1 MKRFSRLISILIVL
15 SLFTSVLPA
24 YATGTVDATSEIP
37 YTEASGTFNDAYSSI
52 VTAYDQAGA
61 VAAGIP
67 AGYSGYVLRV
77 QPKADGGY
85 AGVELDFSNQKI
97 PTDNIQSITFRVF
110 LPSGHKEMRLLG
122 EKAPSTWVMRN
133 VCTMGA
139 WCDITLDVD
148 GTNFQQ
154 GQSLASLANSG
165 GNLGRMCLI
174 GRMGSG
180 SDKGF
185 YLDSVKI
192 TYKAGVSEDMIPPV
206 ITYNGPTEIS
216 ALEGDKLTLDGLSA
230 YDEYDK
236 MNAEI
241 SYEWSAG
248 ALDGASGLKP
258 GVHTCTVKA
267 TDRSGNVAALDI
279 VVTVNADPSLIRI
292 EKIPHIPHD
301 INISGNAV
309 YEGAVSELSS
319 VEAEAKGVP
328 AGYKGSVYEISAK
341 AGTSYVGVCLD
352 FSEYNIP
359 ISLVESISFNVLVPT
374 GYSELR
380 MRNGNTDDWIMRC
393 SSAPTGS
400 WCDVTLTA
408 SGLNFFGSSKMQTLA
423 NADGNLGSLCLIG
436 RVSSSYAPYY
446 IDSIVI
452 RLKTDDKAAPVISY
466 SGKTD
471 ILTSSGKIF
480 RPDITAY
487 DEMEGREIPLNYEW
501 SAGAVDTD
509 GNMLEGEHTCRVS
522 ATDYFGNTSYLD
534 LNVTVGPPDVEAP
547 TITFLASEIYVPVG
561 TFYRMVLIAEDNY
574 DDVKVVE
581 EWSAGAIDLGGR
593 LSEGVHTLTLT
604 ATDLSGNKTVKVV
617 TVHVIAGDTTVGQLI
632 VQGQ

>member
-1 MKRFSRLISILIVL
+1 MKRFFRLISILIVL
-15 SLFTSVLPA
+15 SLLTSALPV

-37 YTEASGTFNDAYSSI
+37 YTEASGIFNNAYTSI
-52 VTAYDQAGA
+52 VTAYDQASA
-61 VAAGIP
+61 SAAGIP

-77 QPKADGGY
+77 QPKSDGGY
-85 AGVELDFSNQKI
+85 AGVELDFSSQKI
-97 PTDNIQSITFRVF
+97 PVDNIQSITFRVF
-110 LPSGHKEMRLLG
+110 LPTGHQEMRLLG

-148 GTNFQQ
+148 GTNFQS
-154 GQSLASLANSG
+154 GQSLASLTNSG

-174 GRMGSG
+174 GRMGSS
-180 SDKGF
+180 SDKSF
-185 YLDSVKI
+185 YLDNVKI
-192 TYKAGVSEDMIPPV
+192 TYKAGVSEDMTPPV
-206 ITYNGPTEIS
+206 ITYNGPTEIN

-236 MNAEI
+236 MNAAI
-241 SYEWSAG
+241 TYEWSAG

-267 TDRSGNVAALDI
+267 TDRSGNVATLDI

-301 INISGNAV
+301 TAIADEV
-309 YEGAVSELSS
+309 YDGTATELSS
-319 VEAEAKGVP
+319 TEAEAKGVP
-328 AGYKGSVYEISAK
+328 AGYVGSVYEISE
-341 AGTSYVGVCLD
+341 TPHDSYVGVCLD
-352 FSEYNIP
+352 FSGYEIP
-359 ISLVESISFNVLVPT
+359 ISLVESINFKVLVPT
-374 GYSELR
+374 SYSELR
-380 MRNGNTDDWIMRC
+380 MRNGNTTDWVMRC
-393 SSAPTGS
+393 STASTGS

-408 SGLNFFGSSKMQTLA
+408 DGLNFFGSAKMQTLA

-436 RVSSSYAPYY
+436 RVNGNYAPYY
-446 IDSIVI
+446 IDGIVI
-452 RLKTDDKAAPVISY
+452 KLKTDDKVAPVINY

-471 ILTSSGKIF
+471 ILTSSGKVF
-480 RPDITAY
+480 SPDITAY
-487 DEMEGREIPLNYEW
+487 DEMEGREIPLAYEW
-501 SAGAVDTD
+501 SAGALDTN

-561 TFYRMVLIAEDNY
+561 TFYRMVLVAEDNY

-581 EWSAGAIDLGGR
+581 EWSEGAIDRGGR
-593 LSEGVHTLTLT
+593 LAEGVHTLTLT
-604 ATDLSGNKTVKVV
+604 ATDLSGNSTVKVV
-617 TVHVIAGDTTVGQLI
+617 TVHVISGDTTVGQLI

>member
-37 YTEASGTFNDAYSSI
+37 YTEASGTFNDAYTST

-77 QPKADGGY
+77 QPNADGGY
-85 AGVELDFSNQKI
+85 AGCELDFSSQKI

-122 EKAPSTWVMRN
+122 EKAPGTWVMRN

-148 GTNFQQ
+148 GTNFQS
-154 GQSLASLANSG
+154 GQSLASLANSN

-180 SDKGF
+180 SDKSF

-192 TYKAGVSEDMIPPV
+192 TYKAGVSEDMTPPV

-216 ALEGDKLTLDGLSA
+216 ALEGDKLTFDGLSA

-236 MNAEI
+236 MDAAI
-241 SYEWSAG
+241 TYEWSAG

-267 TDRSGNVAALDI
+267 TDRSGNVATLDI

-292 EKIPHIPHD
+292 EKIPHVPHD
-301 INISGNAV
+301 TAIADEV
-309 YEGAVSELSS
+309 YDGTATELSS
-319 VEAEAKGVP
+319 TEAEAKGVP
-328 AGYKGSVYEISAK
+328 AGYVGSVYEISE
-341 AGTSYVGVCLD
+341 TPHDSYVGVCLD
-352 FSEYNIP
+352 FSGYEIP
-359 ISLVESISFNVLVPT
+359 INLVESISFNVLVPT
-374 GYSELR
+374 SYSELR
-380 MRNGNTDDWIMRC
+380 MRNGNTTDWVMRC
-393 SSAPTGS
+393 STAPTGS

-408 SGLNFFGSSKMQTLA
+408 DGLNFFGSAKMQTLA

-436 RVSSSYAPYY
+436 RVSGSYTPYY
-446 IDSIVI
+446 IDGIVI
-452 RLKTDDKAAPVISY
+452 KLKTDDKVAPVINY

-471 ILTSSGKIF
+471 ILTSSGKVF
-480 RPDITAY
+480 SPDITAF
-487 DEMEGREIPLNYEW
+487 DEMEGREIPLAYEW
-501 SAGAVDTD
+501 SAGALDTN

-561 TFYRMVLIAEDNY
+561 TFYRMVLVAEDNY

-581 EWSAGAIDLGGR
+581 EWSEGAIDRGGR
-593 LSEGVHTLTLT
+593 LAEGVHTLTLT
-604 ATDLSGNKTVKVV
+604 ATDLSGNSTVKVV
-617 TVHVIAGDTTVGQLI
+617 TVHVISGDTTVGQLI

>member
-1 MKRFSRLISILIVL
+1 MKRFTRLISILIVL
-15 SLFTSVLPA
+15 SLLTSVIPA

-37 YTEASGTFNDAYSSI
+37 YTEASGTFNNAYTST

-67 AGYSGYVLRV
+67 TGYSGYVLRV
-77 QPKADGGY
+77 QPNADGGY
-85 AGVELDFSNQKI
+85 AGCELDFSSQKI

-122 EKAPSTWVMRN
+122 EKAPGTWVMRN

-148 GTNFQQ
+148 GTNFQS
-154 GQSLASLANSG
+154 GQSLASLANSN

-180 SDKGF
+180 SDKSF

-236 MNAEI
+236 MDAEI

-267 TDRSGNVAALDI
+267 TDRTGNVATLDI

-292 EKIPHIPHD
+292 EKIPHVPHD
-301 INISGNAV
+301 TAIADEV
-309 YEGAVSELSS
+309 YDGTATELSS
-319 VEAEAKGVP
+319 TEAEAKGVP
-328 AGYKGSVYEISAK
+328 AGYVGSVYEISE
-341 AGTSYVGVCLD
+341 TPHDSYVGVCLD
-352 FSEYNIP
+352 FSGYEIP
-359 ISLVESISFNVLVPT
+359 INLVESISFKVLVPT
-374 GYSELR
+374 SYSELR
-380 MRNGNTDDWIMRC
+380 MRNGNTTDWVMRC
-393 SSAPTGS
+393 SSASTGS

-408 SGLNFFGSSKMQTLA
+408 DGLNFFGSAKMQTLA

-436 RVSSSYAPYY
+436 RVSGSYAPYY
-446 IDSIVI
+446 IDGIVI
-452 RLKTDDKAAPVISY
+452 KLKTDDKVAPVINY

-471 ILTSSGKIF
+471 ILTSSGKVF
-480 RPDITAY
+480 SPDITAF
-487 DEMEGREIPLNYEW
+487 DEMEGREIPLAYEW
-501 SAGAVDTD
+501 SAGALDTN

-561 TFYRMVLIAEDNY
+561 TFYRMVLVAEDNY

-581 EWSAGAIDLGGR
+581 EWSEGAIDRGGR
-593 LSEGVHTLTLT
+593 LAEGVHTLTLT
-604 ATDLSGNKTVKVV
+604 ATDLSGNSTVKVV
-617 TVHVIAGDTTVGQLI
+617 TVHVISGDTTVGQLI

>member
-1 MKRFSRLISILIVL
+1 MKKFIRLLSVLVILSIL
-15 SLFTSVLPA
+15 TSALPV
-24 YATGTVDATSEIP
+24 YATGSVDATSEMP
-37 YTEASGTFNDAYSSI
+37 YTAASGTFNNAYTST

-61 VAAGIP
+61 TAAGIP

-77 QPKADGGY
+77 QPQQDPGY
-85 AGVELDFSNQKI
+85 AGVELDFSSQNIKV
-97 PTDNIQSITFRVF
+97 DNIKSITFRVF
-110 LPSGHKEMRLLG
+110 LPSGHKQMRLLG
-122 EKAPSTWVMRN
+122 EKAPSSWVMQVN
-133 VCTMGA
+133 CQMGA
-139 WCDITLDVD
+139 WCDITLDVN
-148 GTNFQQ
+148 GTNFNS
-154 GQSLASLANSG
+154 GMSLSSLANSD

-180 SDKGF
+180 SDKSF
-185 YLDSVKI
+185 YLDSVRI
-192 TYKAGVSEDMIPPV
+192 TYKGGASNDTTPPV
-206 ITYNGPTEIS
+206 ITYNGPTEIN

-236 MNAEI
+236 TDAEI
-241 SYEWSAG
+241 TYEWSAG

-267 TDRSGNVAALDI
+267 TDRTGNVATLDI

-292 EKIPHIPHD
+292 EKIPHVPHD
-301 INISGNAV
+301 TAIADEV
-309 YEGAVSELSS
+309 YDGTATELSS
-319 VEAEAKGVP
+319 TEAEAKGVP
-328 AGYKGSVYEISAK
+328 AGYVGSVYEISENPSDA
-341 AGTSYVGVCLD
+341 YIGVCLD
-352 FSEYNIP
+352 FSEYGIP

-380 MRNGNTDDWIMRC
+380 MRNGNTDDWVMRC

-400 WCDVTLTA
+400 WYDVTLTA
-408 SGLNFFGSSKMQTLA
+408 DGLNFFGSSKMQTLA
-423 NADGNLGSLCLIG
+423 NAEGNLGSLCLIG
-436 RVSSSYAPYY
+436 RVNGNYAPYY

-452 RLKTDDKAAPVISY
+452 RLKTDDKVAPVINY

-471 ILTSSGKIF
+471 ILTSSGKVF
-480 RPDITAY
+480 SPDITAF
-487 DEMEGREIPLNYEW
+487 DEMEGREIPLAYEW
-501 SAGAVDTD
+501 SAGALDTD

-522 ATDYFGNTSYLD
+522 ATDYFGNTSYLE

-561 TFYRMVLIAEDNY
+561 TFYRMVLVAEDNY

-581 EWSAGAIDLGGR
+581 EWSEGAIDFGGR
-593 LSEGVHTLTLT
+593 LAEGVHTLTLT
-604 ATDLSGNKTVKVV
+604 ATDLSGNSTVKVV
-617 TVHVIAGDTTVGQLI
+617 TVHVISGDTTVGQLI

>member
-1 MKRFSRLISILIVL
+1 MKRFIRLISILIVL
-15 SLFTSVLPA
+15 SLLTSALPV

-37 YTEASGTFNDAYSSI
+37 YTEASGTFNKAYAST

-61 VAAGIP
+61 TAAGIP

-77 QPKADGGY
+77 QPKSDGGY
-85 AGVELDFSNQKI
+85 AGVELDFSSQKI
-97 PTDNIQSITFRVF
+97 PVDNIQSITFRVF
-110 LPSGHKEMRLLG
+110 LPTGHQEMRLLG

-148 GTNFQQ
+148 GTNFQS

-180 SDKGF
+180 SDKSF
-185 YLDSVKI
+185 YLDNVKI
-192 TYKAGVSEDMIPPV
+192 TYKAGVSEDITPPV
-206 ITYNGPTEIS
+206 ITYNGPTEIN

-236 MNAEI
+236 MDAAI
-241 SYEWSAG
+241 TYEWSAG

-267 TDRSGNVAALDI
+267 TDRTGNVATLDI

-292 EKIPHIPHD
+292 EKIPHVPHD
-301 INISGNAV
+301 TAIADEV
-309 YEGAVSELSS
+309 YDGTATELSS
-319 VEAEAKGVP
+319 TEAEAKGVP
-328 AGYKGSVYEISAK
+328 AGYVGSVYEISE
-341 AGTSYVGVCLD
+341 TPHDSYVGVCLD
-352 FSEYNIP
+352 FSGYEIP

-380 MRNGNTDDWIMRC
+380 MRNGNTDDWVMRC
-393 SSAPTGS
+393 SFAPTGS

-408 SGLNFFGSSKMQTLA
+408 DGLNFFGSSKMQTLA

-436 RVSSSYAPYY
+436 RVSGSYAPYY
-446 IDSIVI
+446 IDGIVI
-452 RLKTDDKAAPVISY
+452 KLKTDDKVAPVINY

-471 ILTSSGKIF
+471 ILTSSGKVF
-480 RPDITAY
+480 SPDITAF
-487 DEMEGREIPLNYEW
+487 DEMEGREIPLAYEW
-501 SAGAVDTD
+501 SAGALDTN

-561 TFYRMVLIAEDNY
+561 TFYRMVLVAEDNY

-581 EWSAGAIDLGGR
+581 EWSEGAIDRGGR
-593 LSEGVHTLTLT
+593 LAEGVHTLTLT
-604 ATDLSGNKTVKVV
+604 ATDLSGNSTVKVV
-617 TVHVIAGDTTVGQLI
+617 TVHVISGDTTVGQLI

>member
-1 MKRFSRLISILIVL
+1 MKRFIRLISILIVL
-15 SLFTSVLPA
+15 SLFTSALPA

-37 YTEASGTFNDAYSSI
+37 YTEASGIFNNAYTSI

-61 VAAGIP
+61 TAAGIP

-77 QPKADGGY
+77 QPKSDGGY
-85 AGVELDFSNQKI
+85 AGVELDFSSQKI
-97 PTDNIQSITFRVF
+97 PVDNIQSITFRVF
-110 LPSGHKEMRLLG
+110 LPSGHQEMRLLG

-148 GTNFQQ
+148 GTNFQS
-154 GQSLASLANSG
+154 GQSLASLANSN

-174 GRMGSG
+174 GRMGSS
-180 SDKGF
+180 SDKSF
-185 YLDSVKI
+185 YLDNVKI
-192 TYKAGVSEDMIPPV
+192 TYKAGVSEDMTPPV

-236 MNAEI
+236 MNAAI
-241 SYEWSAG
+241 TYEWSAG

-267 TDRSGNVAALDI
+267 TDRTGNVATLDI

-292 EKIPHIPHD
+292 EKIPHVPHD
-301 INISGNAV
+301 TAIADEV
-309 YEGAVSELSS
+309 YDGTATELSS
-319 VEAEAKGVP
+319 TEAEAKGVP
-328 AGYKGSVYEISAK
+328 AGYVGSVYEISE
-341 AGTSYVGVCLD
+341 TPHDSYVGVCLD
-352 FSEYNIP
+352 FSGYEIP
-359 ISLVESISFNVLVPT
+359 INLVESISFNVLVPT
-374 GYSELR
+374 SYSELR
-380 MRNGNTDDWIMRC
+380 MRNGNTTDWVMRC
-393 SSAPTGS
+393 STASTGS

-408 SGLNFFGSSKMQTLA
+408 DGLNFFGSAKMQTLA

-436 RVSSSYAPYY
+436 RVSGSYAPYY
-446 IDSIVI
+446 IDGIVI
-452 RLKTDDKAAPVISY
+452 KLKTDDKVAPVIRY

-471 ILTSSGKIF
+471 ILTSSGKVF
-480 RPDITAY
+480 SPDITAF
-487 DEMEGREIPLNYEW
+487 DEMEGREIPLAYEW
-501 SAGAVDTD
+501 SAGALDTN

-561 TFYRMVLIAEDNY
+561 TFYRMVLVAEDNY

-581 EWSAGAIDLGGR
+581 EWSEGAIDRGGR

-604 ATDLSGNKTVKVV
+604 ATDLSGNSTVKVV
-617 TVHVIAGDTTVGQLI
+617 TVHVISGDTTVGQLI